1 MCMFILKDGLILIWE
16 PEINLRLTLLLII
29 VYSCVFV
36 DNHIHM
42 YLCSCIVFLQGLK
55 VVLKFVCVCGG

>member
-1 MCMFILKDGLILIWE
+1 MYMLKDGLILIWE
-16 PEINLRLTLLLII
+16 LDINFRLTQLLMI

-36 DNHIHM
+36 NNYVHM
-42 YLCSCIVFLQGLK
+42 YLCSCIVFLQGVK

>member
-1 MCMFILKDGLILIWE
+1 MLKDGLILIWE

-36 DNHIHM
+36 DNYVHM